1 MSTPAPEHLKN
12 TVGKALGRVPSGLFI
27 LTVTTGDASPPAATL
42 VSWVQQ
48 VGFDPP
54 AVSMAVAKDRPI
66 RGLIAAAGRFALSV
80 LGEGD
85 NDMLRRYAR
94 PIPPGTDPFEGVETL
109 RSDAGLPVLARGIA
123 WMDCQLMQ
131 VCDVGG
137 DHDLFVARVTAG
149 ALLKAGPSFM
159 HVRGN
164 GFHY

>member
-1 MSTPAPEHLKN
+1 MSTPAPEQLKN
-12 TVGKALGRVPSGLFI
+12 TVGKALGRIPSGLFI
-27 LTVTTGDASPPAATL
+27 LTVSTGEGGPPAATL

-54 AVSMAVAKDRPI
+54 AVSMAVARDRPI
-66 RGLIAAAGRFALSV
+66 RELIIAAGRFALSV

-85 NDMLRRYAR
+85 NDLLRRYAR
-94 PIPPGTDPFEGVETL
+94 PIPAGTDPFEGVETL
-109 RSDAGLPVLARGIA
+109 SSDIGLPVLARAVA
-123 WMDCQLMQ
+123 WIDAELMQ
-131 VCDVGG
+131 VCTFGG

-149 ALLKAGPSFM
+149 AQLKASAPFT